1 MKEIGIWGEKLVGR
15 WLQIQDYEPLQQN
28 WRCRWG
34 EIDLIAQERVSKAI
48 AFVEVKTRSQN
59 NWDENGL
66 LAIDSA
72 KQEKI
77 IKTAS
82 LFLAKYSQL
91 AELPCR
97 FDVALVSYQKC
108 LAHRGQTPRRRQAQT
123 SSINAWRDPRRHG
136 LGNADLAEDAKIDVK
151 EIARLTI
158 GQAVDIEQWQITIE
172 NYLQSAFDLS

>member
-15 WLQIQDYEPLQQN
+15 WLQIQDYELLQQN

-34 EIDLIAQERVSKAI
+34 EIDLIAQDRVSKAI
-48 AFVEVKTRSQN
+48 AFVEVKTRSKN

-82 LFLAKYSQL
+82 LFLAEYSQL

-97 FDVALVSYQKC
+97 FDVALVSYKKC
-108 LAHRGQTPRRRQAQT
+108 LAQRYKGAKESKT
-123 SSINAWRDPRRHG
+123 
-136 LGNADLAEDAKIDVK
+136 KIDVK

-158 GQAVDIEQWQITIE
+158 GQAVNIEQWQITIE

>member
-15 WLQIQDYEPLQQN
+15 WLQIQDYELLQQN

-34 EIDLIAQERVSKAI
+34 EIDLIAQDRVSKAI
-48 AFVEVKTRSQN
+48 SFVEVKTRSKN

-108 LAHRGQTPRRRQAQT
+108 LAQRYRGVKERKT
-123 SSINAWRDPRRHG
+123 
-136 LGNADLAEDAKIDVK
+136 KIDVK

>member
-15 WLQIQDYEPLQQN
+15 WLEIQDYEILQQN
-28 WRCRWG
+28 WLCRWG
-34 EIDLIAQERVSKAI
+34 EIDLIAQDRVSKAI
-48 AFVEVKTRSQN
+48 AFVEVKTRSKN

-82 LFLAKYSQL
+82 LFLAKYPQL

-97 FDVALVSYQKC
+97 FDVALVSYKKC
-108 LAHRGQTPRRRQAQT
+108 LAQRGQKGLVRICPRRRQAQDKG
-123 SSINAWRDPRRHG
+123 SSRMY
-136 LGNADLAEDAKIDVK
+136 ADLAEDAKINVK

-158 GQAVDIEQWQITIE
+158 GQAVDIEPWQVTIE

>member
-15 WLQIQDYEPLQQN
+15 WLQIQDYELLQQN

-48 AFVEVKTRSQN
+48 AFVEVKTRSKN

-82 LFLAKYSQL
+82 LFLAKYPQL

-108 LAHRGQTPRRRQAQT
+108 LALRGQTPRRRQAQT
-123 SSINAWRDPRRHG
+123 KALDAR
-136 LGNADLAEDAKIDVK
+136 NADLAEGAKERKKIDVK

-158 GQAVDIEQWQITIE
+158 GQAVDIEQWQVTIE